1 MWRKIQCLGL
11 QRSIGFRYAISPFLK
26 SKISILKVKKNQ
38 INRNVFIFLD
48 VCSRP
53 IVQMNSTINQLGMV
67 TNGNACSSMFG
78 KLKKY
83 SLFRELSTTAG
94 AKDAGK
100 GDNVASNVNNPFLFD
115 TSWKYEADYVI
126 VGAGSAGCTLAN
138 RLTEENSSGSTPS
151 VLLLG

>member
-1 MWRKIQCLGL
+1 
-11 QRSIGFRYAISPFLK
+11 
-26 SKISILKVKKNQ
+26 
-38 INRNVFIFLD
+38 
-48 VCSRP
+48 
-53 IVQMNSTINQLGMV
+53 MV